1 MANNERYRFSRGED
15 GYVIFD
21 SKGYVLE
28 AKGFGSLMWSTSPNI
43 DKELVGKH
51 VDELAE
57 MLKKN
62 GAYADAYINFEAI
75 VHVGLLK
82 KMLSQKSN

>member
-1 MANNERYRFSRGED
+1 MADNHQYRFSRGKD
-15 GYVIFD
+15 SYIVFDSRGYV
-21 SKGYVLE
+21 VE
-28 AKGFGSLMWSTSPNI
+28 AKGFGNIMWSSDLNI

-57 MLKKN
+57 LIKKN
-62 GAYADAYINFEAI
+62 GISYNEYLEFEAH

-82 KMLSQKSN
+82 ELLQNSNQ